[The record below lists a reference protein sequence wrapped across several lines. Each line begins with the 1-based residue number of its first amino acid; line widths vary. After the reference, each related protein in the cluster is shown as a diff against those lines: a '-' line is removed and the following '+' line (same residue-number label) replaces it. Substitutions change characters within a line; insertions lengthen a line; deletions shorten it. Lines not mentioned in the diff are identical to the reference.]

1 MKKII
6 HIEGMMCPHCSANV
20 QKALEA
26 VSGITAV
33 EVDLAA
39 GTATV
44 ETTVSDKV
52 LVDTVKAAG
61 YTPVKVE

>member
-1 MKKII
+1 MKKVI
-6 HIEGMMCPHCSANV
+6 HIEGMMCPHCSAHV

-26 VSGITAV
+26 LDGVTAV
-33 EVDLAA
+33 SVDLDG

-44 ETTVSDKV
+44 EATVSDKV
-52 LVDTVKAAG
+52 LTDAIKAAG